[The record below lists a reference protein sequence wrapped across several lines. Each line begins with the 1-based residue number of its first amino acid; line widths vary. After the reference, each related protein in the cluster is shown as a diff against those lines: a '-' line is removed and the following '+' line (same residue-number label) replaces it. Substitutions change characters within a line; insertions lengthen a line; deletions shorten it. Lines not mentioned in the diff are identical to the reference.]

1 MTEVDETHICIDC
14 TIIQEELKSQD
25 NVRKKQATEIPHKDD
40 EKVKKKHYLS
50 WHQVQQNY
58 QSNPGHHLNP
68 EYRKPNNKTWI
79 ILRSLTSAS

>member
-14 TIIQEELKSQD
+14 TIIQEELKSQE
-25 NVRKKQATEIPHKDD
+25 NVSKKQATEIPHKDD
-40 EKVKKKHYLS
+40 EKNQEKRYLS

-58 QSNPGHHLNP
+58 QPIPNQHLNP
-68 EYRKPNNKTWI
+68 EYRKPNNKTRM